1 MKEMRAD
8 MGGAATT
15 LSAAWAIAKL
25 QIPVNLVLCIPLT
38 ENMPSG
44 KATKVSTTSLTLQNS
59 DTILTNRCTQPG
71 DVVVASNGVTIE
83 VDNTDAEGTLSP
95 NSIRLMPYLTFCESD
110 RVQVVS
116 LSPMRFTTLLRNSLL
131 QPLSMS
137 LP

>member
-44 KATKVSTTSLTLQNS
+44 KATKVSS
-59 DTILTNRCTQPG
+59 
-71 DVVVASNGVTIE
+71 A
-83 VDNTDAEGTLSP
+83 A
-95 NSIRLMPYLTFCESD
+95 
-110 RVQVVS
+110 
-116 LSPMRFTTLLRNSLL
+116 FTVEWVIVN
-131 QPLSMS
+131 
-137 LP
+137 